1 VTHPVQCHGGNAWLA
16 EDFAG
21 AFPTR
26 RSLMSRSPLTRAVAV
41 ACLAGVA
48 VTHVLDLP
56 DKLAEAHYMAA
67 LFCCLILASV
77 ILAAAL
83 LVDRHTDLALALAG
97 ILSAMTI
104 CGFVLSRTVGLPQIE
119 DHVGQWGD
127 PIGIASLVFELGLVW
142 LAVHVARARQVVV
155 PEGSH
160 AV

>member
-1 VTHPVQCHGGNAWLA
+1 MCHDGNVWLA

-21 AFPTR
+21 AFSTR
-26 RSLMSRSPLTRAVAV
+26 RCLMSRSPLTRAVAI

-83 LVDRHTDLALALAG
+83 LVDRHTDLALAVSGLLA
-97 ILSAMTI
+97 AMTI
-104 CGFVLSRTVGLPQIE
+104 CGYVLSRTVGLPQIE

-127 PIGIASLVFELGLVW
+127 PIGIASLVFEAALVW
-142 LAVHVARARQVVV
+142 VAVHAARKRPVLA

-160 AV
+160 AVAG